1 MIQYTTQQ
9 PTQAQATALYTA
21 VGWEAYTQD
30 VPSLMQALQHS
41 VLITAWAEDNLVGLI
56 RGVTDGHSIL
66 YIQDLLVLPAYQ
78 RQGIATR
85 LMRQLR
91 SAYPTG
97 QTVLLTDDTGAT
109 KRFYTSVGMKDV
121 DAYQLRAF
129 FDDRR

>member
-21 VGWEAYTQD
+21 VGWKAYTQD
-30 VPSLMQALQHS
+30 MPSLMQALQHS
-41 VLITAWAEDNLVGLI
+41 VLITAWAEDDLVGLI

-85 LMRQLR
+85 LMQQLR

-97 QTVLLTDDTGAT
+97 QTVLLTDDKAAT

-121 DAYQLRAF
+121 DAHQLRAF
-129 FDDRR
+129 